1 MSEYRRDYHCIYR
14 CDYHLVITTKYR
26 RKVINAGFFEYL
38 KRKLLDI
45 NEYYPKIFF
54 KTINHDKDHMHM
66 LISIPPQMSV
76 GNVVRLIKT
85 NTARGI
91 KEQFPFLRNVYW
103 GTDSLWSEGYFVST
117 SGINQDI
124 IQKYIEKQGS
134 EDAGQTTK
142 LFE

>member
-1 MSEYRRDYHCIYR
+1 
-14 CDYHLVITTKYR
+14 
-26 RKVINAGFFEYL
+26 
-38 KRKLLDI
+38 
-45 NEYYPKIFF
+45 
-54 KTINHDKDHMHM
+54 MHM